1 MEKANIGNELGTQD
15 EIVTIVDEHNNV
27 IKALPRWKMRAER
40 LPHRASYVLVFN
52 SHGELYVQK
61 RTSTKDVFAGYYDV
75 AAGGVVVAGESYEE
89 AAAREIN
96 EELGIHEVPL
106 MRLFDFY
113 YEDKHIRVWGEAF
126 SCLYDGKMALQKDE
140 VESGAFLKVKEVLSL
155 IESETFTPDGLYVL
169 RRYLGDGI

>member
-1 MEKANIGNELGTQD
+1 MGTQD
-15 EIVTIVDEHNNV
+15 EIVTIVDEYNNV

-40 LPHRASYVLVFN
+40 LSHRASYVLVFN

-75 AAGGVVVAGESYEE
+75 AAGGVVVEGESYEE

-96 EELGIHEVPL
+96 EELGIREVPF

-140 VESGAFLKVKEVLSL
+140 VESGAFLKIKEVLRM
-155 IESETFTPDGLYVL
+155 IESELFTPDGLYVL